1 MKTVFFGIDP
11 GAKGAL
17 AIIEGRNVKTVA
29 FDEQAYIDAL
39 RQLNSESSFGVVE
52 QVHSMPGQGVVSTFS
67 FGENYGY
74 IKGILNTLGLWYDTV
89 TPHVWTKHYGLTSD
103 KKGHIDK
110 AVEFYP
116 DANYLATPRS
126 RVKSD
131 GIADAILLAKFAE
144 KLHQNIED

>member
-17 AIIEGRNVKTVA
+17 AIIEGRTVTTVA
-29 FDEQAYIDAL
+29 YDNQAYIDAL
-39 RQLNSESSFGVVE
+39 FKLKPESSFGVIE

-67 FGENYGY
+67 FGENFGY
-74 IKGILNTLGLWYDTV
+74 IQGILDTYGLWYGQV

-103 KKGHIDK
+103 KKGHIEK

-116 DANYLATPRS
+116 NANYLATPRS

-131 GIADAILLAKFAE
+131 GIADAILLAHYAKTIHDE
-144 KLHQNIED
+144 G